1 MTTITKTKVSTAVST
16 ALGITQ
22 KSIVDWHEAEAIQKT
37 AEVKYK
43 EACGSMAQNLIEMGY
58 ETAEHFLSPHTNKN
72 SKLTHKQYEVLLN
85 LGVLTI
91 SPNYLEWL
99 PKTIKQGTIFFTLGT
114 RDPDDGSITGD
125 ERKLIIKAAKQP
137 AARVGKMAKVHAE
150 FIDSLIERTP
160 DELAEKADADALTK
174 YKVKQAGQEKKAP
187 EIFNEAEMALV
198 TPAFHI
204 IAKVLAAMK
213 PAIMDDEPS
222 H

>member
-1 MTTITKTKVSTAVST
+1 MTTITKAKVSSAVEM

-22 KSIVDWHEAEAIQKT
+22 KSIVEWHEAEAIKKG
-37 AEVKYK
+37 AEVKYS
-43 EACGSMAQNLIEMGY
+43 EACGSMSQNLIEMGY
-58 ETAEHFLSPHTNKN
+58 KTAEHFLSPHTNTS
-72 SKLTHKQYEVLLN
+72 SKLTHKQWEILLN

-125 ERKLIIKAAKQP
+125 ERKLIMKAAKQP
-137 AARVGKMAKVHAE
+137 ACRVGKMAKVHAE
-150 FIDSLIERTP
+150 YIDSLVELTP

-187 EIFNEAEMALV
+187 EIFNDAELALV
-198 TPAFHI
+198 APAFHI

>member
-1 MTTITKTKVSTAVST
+1 MTTITKTKVST

-114 RDPDDGSITGD
+114 RDADDGSNTIND
-125 ERKLIIKAAKQP
+125 RKLIIKAGRQP